1 MFCHNNINFP
11 LWGRSCWTFA
21 LKTDWREE
29 AGWRDK
35 NKYTPDTTG
44 PISEE
49 FHYENILIF
58 LWSDQSGGPAV
69 CSRLLTS
76 IMLPVQLA
84 WPRAAIG
91 RVLHANYDWA
101 AGCDCLSV
109 LNIHAEA
116 RQGQAVLYAANQ
128 PPATTRRAA
137 GWSLQE
143 RLGDF
148 RQHSDTHQTLHRWQ
162 IPNTLSI
169 FAIEV

>member
-58 LWSDQSGGPAV
+58 LWSDQSGDPAV
-69 CSRLLTS
+69 CSGLLTS

-116 RQGQAVLYAANQ
+116 RTCSMLPTNHQ
-128 PPATTRRAA
+128 PQLPPGRR
-137 GWSLQE
+137 GSESLCSPSHN
-143 RLGDF
+143 LP
-148 RQHSDTHQTLHRWQ
+148 SCWQ
-162 IPNTLSI
+162 IPNTCQ
-169 FAIEV
+169 

>member
-1 MFCHNNINFP
+1 M
-11 LWGRSCWTFA
+11 
-21 LKTDWREE
+21 KTDWSEEE

-58 LWSDQSGGPAV
+58 LWSDQSGDPAV
-69 CSRLLTS
+69 CSGLLTS

-116 RQGQAVLYAANQ
+116 RQGQARLCSMLPTNHQ
-128 PPATTRRAA
+128 PPPDGLPAGACRR
-137 GWSLQE
+137 GWE
-143 RLGDF
+143 T
-148 RQHSDTHQTLHRWQ
+148 SDNTQTLTKPYTAGRYQ
-162 IPNTLSI
+162 IPCQYLQLKFNSCKNYKYHLHWI
-169 FAIEV
+169 AGC